1 LTRKHLLDVNVL
13 IALTEP
19 GHEHYQKTQQ
29 WFDSSSNSFWGACP
43 FTETGFLRIT
53 TNPAFR
59 PGPRTLGQA
68 ITVLQMLKGYP
79 RYCFWQVDRSW
90 VDLTAKFVHRLFGH
104 QQITDACLLG
114 LAIKEDGVLVTFDRG
129 LKYMAGAEFARN
141 LLVIE

>member
-1 LTRKHLLDVNVL
+1 MTRKHLLDVNVL
-13 IALTEP
+13 IALTES
-19 GHEHYQKTQQ
+19 GHEHYRKAQQ

-59 PGPRTLGQA
+59 PGPRTMDHA
-68 ITVLQMLKGYP
+68 IAILQMLKGHP
-79 RYCFWQVDRSW
+79 RYCFWPIDSSW
-90 VDLTAKFVHRLFGH
+90 VDLTVKFAHRIFGH